1 MSLSAQLF
9 ISLWSLCPTLNQ
21 PRHKLHKKVLK
32 TKLMRFLAWRITPMN
47 ETIKKLLKRYVQ
59 LTSWFVANESN
70 QNLSVDQFETVLS
83 EIGTVETQLFKGGVS
98 LFAIDK

>member
-1 MSLSAQLF
+1 
-9 ISLWSLCPTLNQ
+9 
-21 PRHKLHKKVLK
+21 
-32 TKLMRFLAWRITPMN
+32 MN

-98 LFAIDK
+98 LFAIDRIIKLVTDKNSLDKPISELTEDQQLKLFKAIFGEEAEWQT

>member
-1 MSLSAQLF
+1 
-9 ISLWSLCPTLNQ
+9 
-21 PRHKLHKKVLK
+21 
-32 TKLMRFLAWRITPMN
+32 MN

-98 LFAIDK
+98 LFAIDRIIKLVTDKNSLDKPISELTEDQQLKLFKAIFGEETEWQT